1 MNRCRALREQEDGL
15 DPIGSVGIEAIV
27 ARMVGD
33 QPTSRDRSRRRSVF
47 GCPAHRSTERFAG
60 ALAAVADD
68 ESDAGAGERAAG
80 LARLHQQRVSRH
92 GCQTGPDD
100 VLGRELD
107 QAGVRCAEVTV
118 PLDYAR
124 PGDRMIRVAISRL
137 KATDTAHRR
146 GVLLVNP
153 GGPGAPALDFPL
165 TVSAVMGEVA
175 GRYDLI
181 GFDHRFVGRSAPI
194 DCGPITLATA
204 LGSAGKDRAGFEQ
217 SVRTSAEPDDQDNN
231 DEDDLEAIDLHEHNS
246 AH

>member
-1 MNRCRALREQEDGL
+1 MRRV
-15 DPIGSVGIEAIV
+15 SMV
-27 ARMVGD
+27 AAVA
-33 QPTSRDRSRRRSVF
+33 VF
-47 GCPAHRSTERFAG
+47 GLVAG
-60 ALAAVADD
+60 GCLTTNPDALAAVADD
-68 ESDAGAGERAAG
+68 ESDARADERAAG
-80 LARLHQQRVSRH
+80 LARLHQQRVSWH

-100 VLGRELD
+100 VPGRELD
-107 QAGVRCAEVTV
+107 QAGVQCAEVTV

-194 DCGPITLATA
+194 DCGPITLAAA
-204 LGSAGKDRAGFEQ
+204 LGSAGKDRAGFGQ
-217 SVRTSAEPDDQDNN
+217 SVRTSAGYACRCHQRHAAVLPYAGTA
-231 DEDDLEAIDLHEHNS
+231 DLARDMDMIR
-246 AH
+246 ARPG